1 MKKKTEFGY
10 LYARLD
16 RAIKN
21 TSYCR
26 DDITRL
32 RLSISK
38 LEARLLAL
46 EQSSEPGNS
55 SDVEND

>member
-1 MKKKTEFGY
+1 MKKNTEFGY

-32 RLSISK
+32 RSSISK
-38 LEARLLAL
+38 IEARLRVLEKLAL
-46 EQSSEPGNS
+46 PGNS
-55 SDVEND
+55 LED

>member
-1 MKKKTEFGY
+1 MKRKTEFGY

-21 TSYCR
+21 TTYCR

-32 RLSISK
+32 RSHISK
-38 LEARLLAL
+38 LEARLLVL
-46 EQSSEPGNS
+46 EKLQLPGNS
-55 SDVEND
+55 TAD